1 MKTLQQWVKE
11 VDTDELV
18 HAFLLASPPAF
29 WEIKAHGVGVGEA
42 YQRIEDAIRKF
53 ISEFLNLRVVDNQDK
68 VFFAY
73 PTQVDLGKDTI
84 VNLIYLSEIDNDYV
98 EHYDW
103 MLTDRDELAGYL
115 IADTQFNE
123 ENIIEILADILDD
136 ATFFGYSDQSFQGQ
150 IAEVQ
155 QELEES
161 MKAVERGEVYSLD
174 EVWEHLGFP
183 PRKRDLE
190 EEKLSRAMFKA
201 KRNLDIYCREREL
214 NEIRRAHG
222 KEEHPFVS
230 SQDDEVTDANSPC
243 NN

>member
-190 EEKLSRAMFKA
+190 EEKLSRVMFKA

>member
-1 MKTLQQWVKE
+1 MKTLQQWIKE

-29 WEIKAHGVGVGEA
+29 WEIKEHGVGVGEA

-53 ISEFLNLRVVDNQDK
+53 ISEFLKLNAVDNQDK

-136 ATFFGYSDQSFQGQ
+136 ATFFGYSDQSFQAR

-174 EVWEHLGFP
+174 EVWEHLGLP

-222 KEEHPFVS
+222 KKEHPFIFP
-230 SQDDEVTDANSPC
+230 QDDEVIDGNSPC